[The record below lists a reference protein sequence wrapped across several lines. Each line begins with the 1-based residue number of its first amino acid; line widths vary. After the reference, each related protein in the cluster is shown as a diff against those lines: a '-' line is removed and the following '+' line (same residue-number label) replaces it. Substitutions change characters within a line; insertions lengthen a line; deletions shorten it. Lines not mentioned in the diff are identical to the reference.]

1 MLPAALCPQP
11 AEMNLVAMS
20 YEPTENQTNLLNQPF
35 IKRTDLFFWKPHM
48 HGCSEKNIEK
58 RSIGYKK

>member
-35 IKRTDLFFWKPHM
+35 IKRTDLFFGSLTCM
-48 HGCSEKNIEK
+48 VAQ
-58 RSIGYKK
+58 KKI

>member
-20 YEPTENQTNLLNQPF
+20 YEPPENQTNLLNQPF
-35 IKRTDLFFWKPHM
+35 IKRTDLFFGSLTCM
-48 HGCSEKNIEK
+48 VAQ
-58 RSIGYKK
+58 KKYRERVYRI